1 MKNYRIKAIL
11 CFLFFSLF
19 YCLLP
24 KSSLAGQGTAI
35 KVGDYFPNIS
45 LTGPFCLEDKKYL
58 GLSERKAHSLSCIR
72 AGFILVNCFSIY
84 CPVCQAHAVKL
95 NKLHDLVQGDNFIS
109 RNMKMIGIGM
119 GNNSK
124 EVAYFKKYFNISY
137 PLIPDPDFKIHKALK
152 EARTPLVVIIDKR
165 LRPYKILTIL
175 DFAREPE
182 KLIEDI
188 RAELRKIKPAIKP

>member
-1 MKNYRIKAIL
+1 MKKYRFQNIL
-11 CFLFFSLF
+11 CFLCFFSLF

-24 KSSLAGQGTAI
+24 ENSSAGQDIAV
-35 KVGDYFPNIS
+35 KVGDHFPNIS

-58 GLSERKAHSLSCIR
+58 GLSDRKVHSLSCIR

-84 CPVCQAHAVKL
+84 CPVCQAHAVKF
-95 NKLHDLVQGDNFIS
+95 NQLHDLVQRDNFIS
-109 RNMKMIGIGM
+109 INMKMIGIGM

-124 EVAYFKKYFNISY
+124 EIAYFKKYFNISY
-137 PLIPDPDFKIHKALK
+137 PLIPDSDFKIHKALK
-152 EARTPLVVIIDKR
+152 ETRTPLVVIIDKR

-188 RAELRKIKPAIKP
+188 RASLRKIK